1 MSDIP
6 LSQEEI
12 ARQVRQ
18 HTDSLR
24 AAGIDWLP
32 NGPAIVTMATPA
44 PDLTSE
50 PEPIKSLPLVTESLQ
65 TIQASLLTADS
76 GDGLSPEQRRAAL
89 VDLTRKVAQCTRCAG
104 LASTRTQTVFGVGP
118 LDPDLCFIGEAPG
131 ADEDRQGEPFV
142 GAAGQLLNRIIE
154 ACGMK
159 REEVFIC
166 NIIRCRPPGNRQ
178 PQPDEAANCKEYLEK
193 TLELVQP
200 KYICALGATALKY
213 LTGTNLSVS
222 KLRGRFLDYNG
233 IPVMVTYHP
242 AYLLPS
248 RNPAAKRDVWED
260 MKRLLTK
267 MGKPIPGAK

>member
-32 NGPAIVTMATPA
+32 NGPAVVAMATSS
-44 PDLTSE
+44 PDPTSE
-50 PEPIKSLPLVTESLQ
+50 PERVKSLPLVTESLPP
-65 TIQASLLTADS
+65 IQASLLTSDS
-76 GDGLSPEQRRAAL
+76 GDGLSPEQRREAL
-89 VDLTRKVAQCTRCAG
+89 TALARKVAQCTRCAG

-159 REEVFIC
+159 REDVYIC

-178 PQPDEAANCKEYLEK
+178 PLPDEAANCKEYLEK
-193 TLELVQP
+193 TLELVRP

-222 KLRGRFLDYNG
+222 RLRGRFLDYNG

-260 MKRLLTK
+260 MKRLLIK

>member
-1 MSDIP
+1 MSEIP
-6 LSQEEI
+6 QEELT
-12 ARQVRQ
+12 RQVRQ

-32 NGPAIVTMATPA
+32 KGPAIVAMARPT
-44 PDLTSE
+44 
-50 PEPIKSLPLVTESLQ
+50 PEPASAAELVKSLPVVTESVPAAQ
-65 TIQASLLTADS
+65 TSLLTADP
-76 GDGLSPEQRRAAL
+76 GDGLSPEQRREALAAL
-89 VDLTRKVAQCTRCAG
+89 ARQVAQCTRCAG
-104 LASTRTQTVFGVGP
+104 LAATRTQTVFGVGP

-178 PQPDEAANCKEYLEK
+178 PLPDEAANCKEYLER
-193 TLELVQP
+193 TLELVRP
-200 KYICALGATALKY
+200 KYICALGATAVKY
-213 LTGTNLSVS
+213 LTGTNLGIS

-233 IPVMVTYHP
+233 IPVMATYHP

-260 MKRLLTK
+260 MKRLLVK
-267 MGKPIPGAK
+267 MGKPIPGSK